1 VADGPRDSLPLSL
14 IRRTVIFLDFRKKA
28 LLLDLLTGPS
38 AKDMSHM
45 HSALYIF
52 DFLQQ
57 IQSSISEADFD
68 ILLAEMSSSDYIPDK
83 QAPSKFTVAIAH
95 EIPHPLIAELNDIS
109 TTAMEKPE
117 FHSML
122 TRIADGYNLLEKV
135 ASVLKEDYLIAD
147 FIQSMLIGE
156 PFATHQEVTES
167 VNAFVESLEPPALQD
182 EVNAIL
188 DSKRCEN
195 SIGMYLILWTNVL
208 LPVWLIIFLLPA
220 LNYAQLVESHHI
232 IQDEV
237 VYQRFVELLEDCA
250 MEDSSWPQIIA
261 RIYELIQSQRP
272 QVWEQLGLLLD
283 RVSRCRYSLLRLNI
297 S

>member
-1 VADGPRDSLPLSL
+1 
-14 IRRTVIFLDFRKKA
+14 
-28 LLLDLLTGPS
+28 
-38 AKDMSHM
+38 MSHM

-83 QAPSKFTVAIAH
+83 QAPSKFTVSIAH

-195 SIGMYLILWTNVL
+195 SI
-208 LPVWLIIFLLPA
+208 A

-283 RVSRCRYSLLRLNI
+283 RVSRTDDKTSTNSNREEFVKRNYLDNGGRQELDADIDRARMEHTLGL
-297 S
+297 

>member
-1 VADGPRDSLPLSL
+1 
-14 IRRTVIFLDFRKKA
+14 
-28 LLLDLLTGPS
+28 
-38 AKDMSHM
+38 MSHM
-45 HSALYIF
+45 HSALHIF

-68 ILLAEMSSSDYIPDK
+68 ILLAELSSSDFIPDK
-83 QAPSKFTVAIAH
+83 QAPSQFTVSIAH
-95 EIPHPLIAELNDIS
+95 EIPHPLIAELKDIS
-109 TTAMEKPE
+109 TTAMAKPT

-122 TRIADGYNLLEKV
+122 KRIADGYNLLEKV

-147 FIQSMLIGE
+147 FIEAMRIGD
-156 PFATHQEVTES
+156 PYATPQEVTAS

-182 EVNAIL
+182 EVNSIL

-195 SIGMYLILWTNVL
+195 SM
-208 LPVWLIIFLLPA
+208 A
-220 LNYAQLVESHHI
+220 LNYPQLVEAHNI
-232 IQDEV
+232 IHDEV

-250 MEDSSWPQIIA
+250 MEGSLWPQIIA

-283 RVSRCRYSLLRLNI
+283 RVSRTDDKPTNSNREEFVKRNFFDSGGRQELDADIDRARMEHTLGL
-297 S
+297 